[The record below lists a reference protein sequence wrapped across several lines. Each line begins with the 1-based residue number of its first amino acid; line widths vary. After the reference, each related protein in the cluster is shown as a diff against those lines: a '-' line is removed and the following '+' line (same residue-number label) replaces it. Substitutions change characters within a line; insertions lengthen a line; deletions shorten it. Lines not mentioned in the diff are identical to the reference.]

1 MAKTRVPGISVT
13 VFLPLYVAAVAA
25 GKTAKQIAAE
35 LFGVPV
41 EQVTDKQINSVSQ
54 RATNARTAIREKHP
68 ELTDEQILEL
78 VPKLQARTGSATNFL
93 DGLVQNL
100 KKTQEP
106 TEQSETPPESK
117 VE

>member
-1 MAKTRVPGISVT
+1 MAKTRVAGISVT

-35 LFGVPV
+35 LFNVPV
-41 EQVTDKQINSVSQ
+41 EKVTDKQINSVSQ
-54 RATNARTAIREKHP
+54 RATNARAAIREKHP

-78 VPKLQARTGSATNFL
+78 VPKLQRTGSATNFL
-93 DGLVQNL
+93 DELVQNL

-106 TEQSETPPESK
+106 TEQPETPPESK